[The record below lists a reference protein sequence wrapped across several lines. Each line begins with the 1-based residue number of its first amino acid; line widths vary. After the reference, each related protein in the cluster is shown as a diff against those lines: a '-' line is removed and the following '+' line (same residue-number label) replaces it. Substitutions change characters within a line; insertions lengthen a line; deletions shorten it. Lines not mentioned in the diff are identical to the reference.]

1 MLASVNCGR
10 GVSRQSSMKSV
21 NDVLRHKG
29 ATHVWSVVP
38 TDTVFSAIATMAQR
52 EVGALTVMQNDKLV
66 GIVSERDYT
75 RKVILRDRSSKDTH
89 VSEIMTYDVIEVAP
103 HDQIANCVKLMKD
116 HHIRHLPVLD
126 AGKVVGML
134 SLRDLFSEI
143 IDEQADTIDR
153 LQHYIRG
160 EV

>member
-10 GVSRQSSMKSV
+10 GVSRQSNMKSV
-21 NDVLRHKG
+21 TDVLRHKG
-29 ATHVWSVVP
+29 ATHVWSVSP

-89 VSEIMTYDVIEVAP
+89 VSDIMTYDVIEVAP
-103 HDQIANCVKLMKD
+103 HDQIADCVKLMKD

-143 IDEQADTIDR
+143 IDEQADTIDQ

>member
-1 MLASVNCGR
+1 
-10 GVSRQSSMKSV
+10 MKSV
-21 NDVLRHKG
+21 SDVLRHKG
-29 ATHVWSVVP
+29 ATSVWSVLP
-38 TDTVFSAIATMAQR
+38 TDTVFSAIATMAER
-52 EVGALTVMQNDKLV
+52 EVGALLVMQNDNLM

-89 VSEIMTYDVIEVAP
+89 VSDIMTHDVIEVSP
-103 HDQIANCVKLMKD
+103 LNGIADCVKLMKD
-116 HHIRHLPVLD
+116 HHIRHLPVTD

-143 IDEQADTIDR
+143 IDEQADTIDQ

>member
-1 MLASVNCGR
+1 
-10 GVSRQSSMKSV
+10 MKSV
-21 NDVLRHKG
+21 SDVLRHKG
-29 ATHVWSVVP
+29 SCPVWSAVP
-38 TDTVFSAIATMAQR
+38 TDTVFSAIATMAER
-52 EVGALTVMQNDKLV
+52 EVGALLVLQNDKLV

-89 VSEIMTYDVIEVAP
+89 VSEIMTYDVIEVSP
-103 HDQIANCVKLMKD
+103 HDQIADCVKLMKD
-116 HHIRHLPVLD
+116 HHIRHLPVMD
-126 AGKVVGML
+126 AGRVVGVL

-143 IDEQADTIDR
+143 IDEQADTIDQ

>member
-1 MLASVNCGR
+1 
-10 GVSRQSSMKSV
+10 MKSV

-29 ATHVWSVVP
+29 AVTVWSVVP
-38 TDTVFSAIATMAQR
+38 TDTVFSAIATMAER
-52 EVGALTVMQNDKLV
+52 EVGALIVMQHDKLV

-89 VSEIMTYDVIEVAP
+89 VSEIMTYDVIKVTP
-103 HDQIANCVKLMKD
+103 HDQIADCVKLMKD

-126 AGKVVGML
+126 AGRVVGML

-143 IDEQADTIDR
+143 IDEQADTIDQ